1 MIKKASNKYLYLL
14 ALLPFFVVALL
25 YEILPLATVVY
36 KSFTQH
42 PLSQTAAAKSKKIVK
57 NII

>member
-36 KSFTQH
+36 
-42 PLSQTAAAKSKKIVK
+42 
-57 NII
+57 

>member
-36 KSFTQH
+36 KSFLPDTGG
-42 PLSQTAAAKSKKIVK
+42 SF
-57 NII
+57 